1 LPLLLGNN
9 SGTGELEAK
18 AVEPGV
24 MKTTLLS
31 SSGTAFA
38 IEYTQSGNEYD
49 TQINGQVRH
58 MQLLS
63 EEDSAITLLVNGQPL
78 RVHIA
83 HDGQRSLAA
92 IDGYV
97 YEFSRAGEKK
107 GLSRQREAGRLSPE
121 IRSPMPGKI
130 LDVCITA
137 GDTVEAGQVLILL
150 EAMKMENALTAE
162 GAGRVKKIHVAVGD
176 LVDLG
181 QLLVE
186 LEFATDEKGNGET
199 EKRGSGG

>member
-1 LPLLLGNN
+1 
-9 SGTGELEAK
+9 
-18 AVEPGV
+18 

-31 SSGTAFA
+31 SNGTAFA
-38 IEYTQSGNEYD
+38 VEYTQRGNDYE
-49 TQINGQVRH
+49 TQVNGQATRI
-58 MQLLS
+58 QLLS
-63 EEDSAITLLVNGQPL
+63 EEDSAVTLLVNGRPL
-78 RVHIA
+78 RVHIV

-92 IDGYV
+92 IDGQV

-107 GLSRQREAGRLSPE
+107 GTSRQREAGRLSPE

-130 LDVCITA
+130 LDVRVTA
-137 GDTVEAGQVLILL
+137 GVTVEAGQVLVLL

-162 GAGRVKKIHVAVGD
+162 GAGQVKKIHVSVGD

-186 LEFATDEKGNGET
+186 LEFATAQKENGESESRKGT
-199 EKRGSGG
+199 SRDKG

>member
-1 LPLLLGNN
+1 MPLLLGNN
-9 SGTGELEAK
+9 SGTGELEINAG
-18 AVEPGV
+18 EPGV

-38 IEYTQSGNEYD
+38 VEYTQRGNEYD
-49 TQINGQVRH
+49 TQVNGQLRRI
-58 MQLLS
+58 QLLS

-78 RVHIA
+78 RVHVV

-107 GLSRQREAGRLSPE
+107 GTSRQREAGRLSPE

-130 LDVCITA
+130 LDVRVTTGA
-137 GDTVEAGQVLILL
+137 TVEAGQVLILL
-150 EAMKMENALTAE
+150 EAMKMENSLMAE
-162 GAGRVKKIHVAVGD
+162 GAARVKKIHVSAGD

-186 LEFATDEKGNGET
+186 LELAPAEKGNEEAG
-199 EKRGSGG
+199 KRGIAE

>member
-1 LPLLLGNN
+1 
-9 SGTGELEAK
+9 
-18 AVEPGV
+18 

-31 SSGTAFA
+31 SSGTTFA

-49 TQINGQVRH
+49 TQINGQVRRI
-58 MQLLS
+58 QLLS
-63 EEDSAITLLVNGQPL
+63 EEDSAITLLVNSQPL
-78 RVHIA
+78 RIHVV

-92 IDGYV
+92 IDGHV
-97 YEFSRAGEKK
+97 YEFLRAGEKK

-130 LDVCITA
+130 LDVRITY
-137 GDTVEAGQVLILL
+137 GDMVEAGQVLILL

-186 LEFATDEKGNGET
+186 LEFVTDEKGNGES
-199 EKRGSGG
+199 EKRGSGE